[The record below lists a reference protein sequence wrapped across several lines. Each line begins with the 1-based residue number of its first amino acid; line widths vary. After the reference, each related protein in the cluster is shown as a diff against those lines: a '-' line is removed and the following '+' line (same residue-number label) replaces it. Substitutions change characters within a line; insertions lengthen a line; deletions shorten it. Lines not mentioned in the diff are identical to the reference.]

1 MLTRDQAVQFL
12 TKYPVKY
19 ANMLGFTKLGS
30 LHNKWLREMICG
42 REDETLQSS
51 RGTYK
56 TTAVSVALAEIMI
69 LLPNYRSMFM
79 RKTDSDVKEVVKQVG
94 KILLDPH
101 TQYFVNCIWNTSLRL
116 TVQSATELSTNLT
129 TDIRGTSQLVG
140 IGMGSSLTGKH
151 FDFIFTDDIVN
162 IQDRISRAERERTKI
177 IYQELQNIKNRG
189 GKIFNTGTVWHKD
202 DAFSIMPKAKQYN
215 CYHDEVRKIISE
227 EELETIKESM
237 TASLFAA
244 NYELRFVAEDDVIF
258 TDPVTGADPALVE
271 QGEMHIDAAYGGEDY
286 TAMTIMRNAGG
297 KHYVLGKLWQK
308 AVDAVEPQI
317 VDLYSR
323 FMCGKVYC
331 EDNADKGYL
340 AKDLKNKGLR
350 AVSYH
355 ESENKY
361 MKIVTHLKG
370 EWKNVVFVDGTDDEY
385 IDQICDFNENAD
397 HDDAPD
403 SLASMIRKKKNKDT
417 DSGGYKSVF
426 GGVY

>member
-1 MLTRDQAVQFL
+1 MTREEAVQFL
-12 TKYPVKY
+12 IKHPVKF
-19 ANMLGFTKLGS
+19 ANMLGFTKLGD
-30 LHNKWLREMICG
+30 LHNEWMREMICG
-42 REDETLQSS
+42 QEDETLQSS

-56 TTAVSVALAEIMI
+56 TTSVSVALSEIMI

-79 RKTDSDVKEVVKQVG
+79 RKTDADVKEVVKQVG

-227 EELETIKESM
+227 EELDTIKESM

-258 TDPVTGADPALVE
+258 TDPATGADPAMVE

-297 KHYVLGKLWQK
+297 KHYVLGKMWQK
-308 AVDAVEPQI
+308 AVDAVIPQI
-317 VDLYSR
+317 IDLYSR
-323 FMCGKVYC
+323 YLCGKVYC

>member
-1 MLTRDQAVQFL
+1 MTREEAVQFL
-12 TKYPVKY
+12 IKHPVKF
-19 ANMLGFTKLGS
+19 ANMLGFTKLGD
-30 LHNKWLREMICG
+30 LHNEWMREMICG
-42 REDETLQSS
+42 QEDETLQSS

-56 TTAVSVALAEIMI
+56 TTSVSVALSEIMI

-79 RKTDSDVKEVVKQVG
+79 RKTDADVKEVVKQVG

-227 EELETIKESM
+227 EELDTIKESM

-258 TDPVTGADPALVE
+258 TDPATGADPAMVE

-297 KHYVLGKLWQK
+297 KHYVLGKMWQK
-308 AVDAVEPQI
+308 AVDAVIPQI
-317 VDLYSR
+317 IDLYSR
-323 FMCGKVYC
+323 YLCGKVYC

-370 EWKNVVFVDGTDDEY
+370 EWKNVVFVGGTDEEY

>member
-1 MLTRDQAVQFL
+1 
-12 TKYPVKY
+12 
-19 ANMLGFTKLGS
+19 MLGFTKLGA
-30 LHNKWLREMICG
+30 LHNEWMHEMICG
-42 REDETLQSS
+42 RNDETLQSS
-51 RGTYK
+51 RGTFK
-56 TTAVSVALAEIMI
+56 TTSVSVALAEIMI
-69 LLPNYRSMFM
+69 LLPNLRSMFM
-79 RKTDSDVKEVVKQVG
+79 RKTDADVKEVVKQVG

-101 TQYFVNCIWNTSLRL
+101 TQHFVNCIWNTSLRL

-215 CYHDEVRKIISE
+215 CYHEEVRKIISE
-227 EELETIKESM
+227 DELAAIRDSM

-244 NYELRFVAEDDVIF
+244 NYELKFIAEDDVIF
-258 TDPVTGADPALVE
+258 TDPITGADPAMVE

-308 AVDAVEPQI
+308 AVDIVEPQI

-340 AKDLKNKGLR
+340 AKDLKNNGLR

-355 ESENKY
+355 EAENKF

-370 EWKNVVFVDGTDDEY
+370 EWKNVIFVEGTDPEY
-385 IDQICDFNENAD
+385 IDQICDYNENAD

-403 SLASMIRKKKNKDT
+403 SLASMIRKKKNKET
-417 DSGGYKSVF
+417 EAGGYKSIF

>member
-1 MLTRDQAVQFL
+1 
-12 TKYPVKY
+12 
-19 ANMLGFTKLGS
+19 
-30 LHNKWLREMICG
+30 
-42 REDETLQSS
+42 
-51 RGTYK
+51 
-56 TTAVSVALAEIMI
+56 
-69 LLPNYRSMFM
+69 
-79 RKTDSDVKEVVKQVG
+79 
-94 KILLDPH
+94 
-101 TQYFVNCIWNTSLRL
+101 
-116 TVQSATELSTNLT
+116 
-129 TDIRGTSQLVG
+129 
-140 IGMGSSLTGKH
+140 MGSSLTGKH

-215 CYHDEVRKIISE
+215 CYHDEVRKIISDD
-227 EELETIKESM
+227 ELASIKESM

-297 KHYVLGKLWQK
+297 KHYVLGKMWQK
-308 AVDAVEPQI
+308 AVDIVEPQI
-317 VDLYSR
+317 IDLYSQ

-417 DSGGYKSVF
+417 DSGAYKSVF

>member
-1 MLTRDQAVQFL
+1 MTREEA
-12 TKYPVKY
+12 VKY
-19 ANMLGFTKLGS
+19 LINNPVGFANMLGFTKLGN
-30 LHNKWLREMICG
+30 LHNEWLREMICG

-215 CYHDEVRKIISE
+215 CYHDEVRKIISDD
-227 EELETIKESM
+227 ELAAIKESM

-271 QGEMHIDAAYGGEDY
+271 QGVMHIDAAFYGEDS
-286 TAMTIMRNAGG
+286 TAWGIMTKHGG
-297 KHYVLGKLWQK
+297 KYYLYGKIKRQHVSACYDLIQK
-308 AVDAVEPQI
+308 DY
-317 VDLYSR
+317 DR
-323 FMCGKVYC
+323 FMCKKIYI
-331 EDNADKGYL
+331 EDNADKGFV
-340 AKDLKNKGLR
+340 AKELRQIGMRTSSYTESMNK
-350 AVSYH
+350 
-355 ESENKY
+355 
-361 MKIVTHLKG
+361 HLKITTFLVKI
-370 EWKNVVFVDGTDDEY
+370 WKDVIFVDGTDNEY
-385 IDQICDFNENAD
+385 IDQICDYNENAD

-403 SLASMIRKKKNKDT
+403 NASCLARLFHKKT
-417 DSGGYKSVF
+417 EEEYRSPF
-426 GGVY
+426 GGVYS

>member
-1 MLTRDQAVQFL
+1 MTREEA
-12 TKYPVKY
+12 VKY
-19 ANMLGFTKLGS
+19 LINNPVGFANMLGFTKLGN
-30 LHNKWLREMICG
+30 LHNEWMREMICG
-42 REDETLQSS
+42 QEDETLQSS

-56 TTAVSVALAEIMI
+56 TTSVSVALSEIMI

-79 RKTDSDVKEVVKQVG
+79 RKTDSDVKEVVKQVA

-227 EELETIKESM
+227 EELETIKKSM

-317 VDLYSR
+317 IDLYSR
-323 FMCGKVYC
+323 FLCGKVYC

-340 AKDLKNKGLR
+340 AKDLKNNGLR

-370 EWKNVVFVDGTDDEY
+370 EWKNVVFVEGTDPEY
-385 IDQICDFNENAD
+385 IDQICDYNENAD

-403 SLASMIRKKKNKDT
+403 SLASMIRKKKNKET
-417 DSGGYKSVF
+417 ETGGYKSIF

>member
-1 MLTRDQAVQFL
+1 MTRSEAIHFL
-12 TKYPVKY
+12 TEHPARFGRLIGFDKLKYE
-19 ANMLGFTKLGS
+19 
-30 LHNKWLREMICG
+30 LHNRWIQKMMNFG
-42 REDETLQSS
+42 DKDATLQAH
-51 RGTYK
+51 RGSFK
-56 TTAVSVALAEIMI
+56 TTCVSIALALLIVLMPNLRI
-69 LLPNYRSMFM
+69 LFV
-79 RKTDSDVKEVVKQVG
+79 RKNDSDVKEIIAQVR
-94 KILLDPH
+94 KILQTP
-101 TQYFVNCIWNTSLRL
+101 QMVYFVQCIYGVNLRL
-116 TVQSATELSTNLT
+116 TTDNAMQINTNLSAG
-129 TDIRGTSQLVG
+129 IKGTVQ
-140 IGMGSSLTGKH
+140 LTGTGSKASITGQH
-151 FDFIFTDDIVN
+151 YDLIFTDDIVN
-162 IQDRISRAERERTKI
+162 LDDRRSRAERERVI
-177 IYQELQNIKNRG
+177 DYYQELQNIKNPG
-189 GKIFNTGTVWHKD
+189 GRIFNTGTPWHKN
-202 DAFSIMPKAKQYN
+202 DAFTVMPEPEKWDVYST
-215 CYHDEVRKIISE
+215 HILSEDEIQEKRD
-227 EELETIKESM
+227 SM

-244 NYELRFVAEDDVIF
+244 NYQLKHIASDDVIF
-258 TDPVTGADPALVE
+258 MDPVTGADPALVE

-297 KHYVLGKLWQK
+297 KHYVLGKMWQK